1 MNHQIGLIGGGN
13 MAQAI
18 IAGLLKSGR
27 SSSDILVSDPN
38 QDCRKA
44 LAEMGITSFA
54 DSTPVMAQ
62 ADLIVLA
69 VKPQIMDN
77 VLTTLSDS
85 LRATQV
91 IISIAAGITIHTIRR
106 QLNDAKNPVVR
117 VMPNTPALIGEGMSA
132 LASDRALSGDI
143 KIAVQEIFDA
153 CGQALW
159 VSSEDAVDAV
169 TAVSGSGPAYF
180 FLMIENLINTGVRLG
195 LSPEIARALVIHAGQ
210 IGTGLGLSLNSPLS
224 ETLGLAA
231 DFELVD
237 ATGVTAHFSRITTGS
252 SVARIR
258 EAKAK
263 GLQIT
268 CDVTLAHL
276 LYSEKAL
283 ADLDPNFHLERPLR
297 TEDDR
302 LALIAGVA
310 DGTIDLI
317 VSDHSPHETGAKL
330 APFPETER
338 GMSLV
343 EGAIQLL
350 FQLDQKG
357 ELGFEQ
363 SISAMTV
370 KAAQVANQQQ
380 LGSVQYGHSADCVLF
395 DPNGSTGFD
404 ASHWLSAGTNSP
416 LFGHTLSGHIVGCWI
431 NGRRITT

>member
-1 MNHQIGLIGGGN
+1 MSLIIRNVQIISPGSPLHGATEIGIDQHTFVDPSALTNATEIDGKAGWLVPGLIDLRIHLREPGLEHKGTIASETRAAVAGGVTSVVATPVTDPVVDSPADVRLVLERAKESGYCRVFPTAMLTQGGEGN
-13 MAQAI
+13 HLSEMAALI
-18 IAGLLKSGR
+18 DAGC
-27 SSSDILVSDPN
+27 V
-38 QDCRKA
+38 A
-44 LAEMGITSFA
+44 LAQGNRPFSSRKIELNALKYAQSLGIRVILDSESRDFA
-54 DSTPVMAQ
+54 
-62 ADLIVLA
+62 
-69 VKPQIMDN
+69 
-77 VLTTLSDS
+77 
-85 LRATQV
+85 
-91 IISIAAGITIHTIRR
+91 
-106 QLNDAKNPVVR
+106 
-117 VMPNTPALIGEGMSA
+117 EGCA
-132 LASDRALSGDI
+132 
-143 KIAVQEIFDA
+143 
-153 CGQALW
+153 
-159 VSSEDAVDAV
+159 
-169 TAVSGSGPAYF
+169 
-180 FLMIENLINTGVRLG
+180 
-195 LSPEIARALVIHAGQ
+195 HAGQ

-231 DFELVD
+231 DLELVD
-237 ATGVTAHFSRITTGS
+237 ATGVTAHFSRITTGA

-317 VSDHSPHETGAKL
+317 VSDHAPHETGAKL

-363 SISAMTV
+363 SIGAMTV

-380 LGSVQYGHSADCVLF
+380 LGSIQYGHPADCVLF
-395 DPNGSTGFD
+395 DPNGSTVFD

-416 LFGHTLSGHIVGCWI
+416 LFGHTFSGRVVGCWI
-431 NGRRITT
+431 NGERVTT